1 MHEADIPLDEE
12 KGERTVSTSSSRNG
26 SKSSGSS
33 LEKKKKEYVICNTI
47 LLLEH
52 SSLILETTGL
62 HNKDA
67 RRDSADSPVLSLR

>member
-33 LEKKKKEYVICNTI
+33 LEKKKEYVICNTI